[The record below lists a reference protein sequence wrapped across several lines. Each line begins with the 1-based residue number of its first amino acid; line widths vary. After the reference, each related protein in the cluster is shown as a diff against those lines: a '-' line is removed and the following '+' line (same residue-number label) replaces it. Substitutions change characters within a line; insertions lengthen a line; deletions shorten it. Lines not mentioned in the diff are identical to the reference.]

1 MSMNPA
7 LQRRRGYNGP
17 ALFSYGFRPFFLAAG
32 LWAAFGILLWL
43 PQYLGVLTIPTS
55 FGALDWHVHEMLYG
69 YVTASIAG
77 FLLTAIPNWTGRLPV
92 NGWPLAGLAALW
104 LAGRC
109 AILISAQIGPVVA
122 AVVDV
127 SFLLT
132 LAAVAGREIVA
143 GRNWRNLRVLV
154 VLVVLIAGNVVFH
167 AEVLFNGAADYGI
180 RLGIAGVIVMIMLIG
195 GRIVPSF
202 TNNWLV
208 KNNPGRLPISFSRF
222 DMIAIA
228 AGAIALLAW
237 VGLPAH
243 AVTGTLLLLAGALH
257 FVRLVRWAGD
267 RTADDRLVLVLHVGY
282 AFIPLGFVLVGASAL
297 MNSIPASAG
306 IHAWTAGG
314 VGLMTLAVMTRAT
327 LGHTG
332 HPLKAGLSTQAIYGL
347 VLMGALLRIA
357 AALSGSIVLLECG
370 GALWIAGFA
379 GFVIVYGPLLATR
392 KPA

>member
-297 MNSIPASAG
+297 MNGIPASAG

-314 VGLMTLAVMTRAT
+314 IGLMTLAVMTRAT